1 MYYANQKGQIL
12 ALDFERMNLFRNTN
26 LHKIIEVSKNWEYRQ
41 PMVRNARRAITRKAG
56 VHFDVDDDEGEPET
70 NKNFKLKKRGTINF
84 LKNVIKHRVNIVN
97 QHETEYEDYF
107 SEEGSDDSE
116 GTRMRKRLRRQLAM
130 ERRKNQRGVKV
141 NAGGG
146 ASDDSHDLDR
156 DDGDDWNNFRT
167 GGEVQLEKATLANK
181 RGQTIKPLK
190 QRQDVIE

>member
-1 MYYANQKGQIL
+1 
-12 ALDFERMNLFRNTN
+12 
-26 LHKIIEVSKNWEYRQ
+26 
-41 PMVRNARRAITRKAG
+41 MVRNARRAITRKAG

-146 ASDDSHDLDR
+146 GSDDSHDLDR
-156 DDGDDWNNFRT
+156 DDDDWNNFRT